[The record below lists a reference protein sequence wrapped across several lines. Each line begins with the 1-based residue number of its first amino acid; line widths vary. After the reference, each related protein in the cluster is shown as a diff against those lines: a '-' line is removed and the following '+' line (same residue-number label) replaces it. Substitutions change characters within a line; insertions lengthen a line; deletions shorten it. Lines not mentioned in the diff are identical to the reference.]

1 MFRKPKLAKIF
12 EDTQKFYSNNDI
24 LKENVKELRA
34 NTKFYEADEYP
45 VVTNNG
51 NRLGTIT
58 VTKSR
63 TFEAAMRLDKEH
75 VGKKIA
81 VLNFAS
87 ATTPGGGVV
96 GGASAQEE
104 CLCRCS
110 TLYPSIDRRWLRDK
124 YYNVNRT
131 AHNPLYT
138 DAIIYSPNVI
148 ICKTDED
155 FPVRMNDTD
164 FVSVDVITCAAPN
177 LSHVEEVS
185 SDELFDIHLRRARHI
200 LQVAAANG
208 VDVLVLGAF
217 GCGAFSNP
225 PKVVATAYKIMLE
238 EFREFFDAIE
248 FAIYCRDFEMEN
260 YTVFNEVM
268 SSAQ

>member
-1 MFRKPKLAKIF
+1 M
-12 EDTQKFYSNNDI
+12 
-24 LKENVKELRA
+24 
-34 NTKFYEADEYP
+34 
-45 VVTNNG
+45 
-51 NRLGTIT
+51 
-58 VTKSR
+58 
-63 TFEAAMRLDKEH
+63 
-75 VGKKIA
+75 
-81 VLNFAS
+81 
-87 ATTPGGGVV
+87 
-96 GGASAQEE
+96 
-104 CLCRCS
+104 
-110 TLYPSIDRRWLRDK
+110 
-124 YYNVNRT
+124 NRT

>member
-81 VLNFAS
+81 VLNLHQRQHQVEGSLAEHRHRRNAFAD
-87 ATTPGGGVV
+87 
-96 GGASAQEE
+96 AQH
-104 CLCRCS
+104 CIHQL
-110 TLYPSIDRRWLRDK
+110 I
-124 YYNVNRT
+124 
-131 AHNPLYT
+131 
-138 DAIIYSPNVI
+138 
-148 ICKTDED
+148 ED
-155 FPVRMNDTD
+155 G
-164 FVSVDVITCAAPN
+164 FVTN
-177 LSHVEEVS
+177 
-185 SDELFDIHLRRARHI
+185 
-200 LQVAAANG
+200 
-208 VDVLVLGAF
+208 
-217 GCGAFSNP
+217 
-225 PKVVATAYKIMLE
+225 TIM
-238 EFREFFDAIE
+238 
-248 FAIYCRDFEMEN
+248 
-260 YTVFNEVM
+260 
-268 SSAQ
+268 